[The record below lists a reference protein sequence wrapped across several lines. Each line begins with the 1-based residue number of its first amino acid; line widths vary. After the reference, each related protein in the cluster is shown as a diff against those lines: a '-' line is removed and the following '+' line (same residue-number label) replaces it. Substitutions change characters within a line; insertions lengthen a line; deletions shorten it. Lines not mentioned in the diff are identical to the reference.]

1 MLDQVVDDTA
11 DCDTVPTPVI
21 LPKDA
26 PDATEGRTVDTC
38 YSIINQTEEFIY
50 DRYTYTPG
58 VNPTACDTARHL
70 A

>member
-1 MLDQVVDDTA
+1 M
-11 DCDTVPTPVI
+11 I

-26 PDATEGRTVDTC
+26 PDAEEGRTVDTC
-38 YSIINQTEEFIY
+38 YSIIDQTEEFIY

-58 VNPTACDTARHL
+58 VNPPACDTARDL